1 MQLAP
6 QNASKSV
13 FLVDDDEEVRR
24 SFSLFLKARGFRM
37 QTYETGSALLAERS
51 IDAASC
57 FLLDYRLPDMNGIEL
72 LSSLRRS
79 GRENPAFLITGY
91 LLPNI
96 KRRARNAGFL
106 DVIEKPADANF
117 LAAILLESFG
127 E

>member
-1 MQLAP
+1 MQSAP
-6 QNASKSV
+6 HIASKSIL
-13 FLVDDDEEVRR
+13 LVDDDEEVRR
-24 SFSLFLKARGFRM
+24 SFSLLLRARGFRM
-37 QTYETGSALLAERS
+37 HTYETGSALLTEPS
-51 IDAASC
+51 IGSNSC

-96 KRRARNAGFL
+96 KRRAMSAGFL
-106 DVIEKPADANF
+106 EVIEKPADANF
-117 LAAILLESFG
+117 LAALLSNSLG